1 MSVQILNF
9 DMQNKEIGGLQFV
22 SHLEILP
29 EKDRDKL
36 LTYKEVR
43 DIIKSQEGGICI

>member
-1 MSVQILNF
+1 
-9 DMQNKEIGGLQFV
+9 MQNKEIGGLRFV
-22 SHLEILP
+22 SPLEILP

-36 LTYKEVR
+36 LTYKELR

>member
-1 MSVQILNF
+1 ME
-9 DMQNKEIGGLQFV
+9 NKEKGGLRFV